1 MSSEPLCI
9 KKANDQSR
17 SMTKEEHLKSELK
30 RLSEEEADAVRRLTE
45 PTPRHFALEEAPA
58 VLLTEALLRHA
69 SLLGASD
76 IHVSPGEENVLVRF
90 RIDGDLRDHLSFP
103 KEGYP
108 AVCAR
113 LKISS
118 GMNVAE
124 THLPQDGRMGF
135 SFYGKEYDVRLSS
148 FPTIHGE
155 TYVLRLLVRDCP
167 FTFERLGY
175 RPSERAAV
183 KRMLAKPG
191 LVLVT
196 GPTGCGKSTT
206 LACFLL
212 MLATRSRH
220 IVTIEDPVEYI
231 VSGTDQLSLP
241 SDGKLRFADA
251 LRSVLRQDPD
261 ILMVGE
267 IRYDETARTAVRAA
281 ITCRLLLSTLHT
293 SDAAAAIPR
302 LRDLGIHDGF
312 LADALSGVIAQR
324 LVRRLCPHCR
334 RPYMIDAKE
343 ASRLGLPEGTTL
355 FRAAGCERCGGRGT
369 VGRTAVHEVL
379 EVSDR
384 IRDGIRRG
392 CSASELAFLAR
403 EDGMKTLRENAE
415 ALLLSGEIDKTEY
428 CRVCGIPT
436 EEEHKQT

>member
-1 MSSEPLCI
+1 
-9 KKANDQSR
+9 
-17 SMTKEEHLKSELK
+17 MTKEEHLKSELK

-124 THLPQDGRMGF
+124 THLPQDGRLSF

-155 TYVLRLLVRDCP
+155 TFVLRILVHDCP
-167 FTFERLGY
+167 FAFESLGY
-175 RPSERAAV
+175 RPSEQAAV

-191 LVLVT
+191 LVLIT

-212 MLATRSRH
+212 MLASRSRH

-231 VSGTDQLSLP
+231 VSGTDQISLP

-267 IRYDETARTAVRAA
+267 IRDEETARTAVRAA
-281 ITCRLLLSTLHT
+281 ITGRLLLSTLHT
-293 SDAAAAIPR
+293 SNAAAAIPR
-302 LRDLGIHDGF
+302 LRDLGIRDGF

-324 LVRRLCPHCR
+324 LVRRMCPHCR

-343 ASRLGLPEGTTL
+343 ASRLGLKEGTTL
-355 FRAAGCERCGGRGT
+355 FRVAGCERCGGGGT
-369 VGRTAVHEVL
+369 AGRTAVHEVL

-384 IRDGIRRG
+384 IRDAIRKG
-392 CSASELAFLAR
+392 CSAAELAFLAR

-436 EEEHKQT
+436 EEEHEQT

>member
-1 MSSEPLCI
+1 
-9 KKANDQSR
+9 
-17 SMTKEEHLKSELK
+17 MTKEEHLKSELK

-124 THLPQDGRMGF
+124 THLPQDGRLSF
-135 SFYGKEYDVRLSS
+135 SFYGKEYDVRVSS

-155 TYVLRLLVRDCP
+155 TFVLRLLVRDCP

-191 LVLVT
+191 LVLIT

-241 SDGKLRFADA
+241 SDGRLRFADA

-267 IRYDETARTAVRAA
+267 IRDEETARTAVRAA
-281 ITCRLLLSTLHT
+281 ITGRLLLSTLHT

-302 LRDLGIHDGF
+302 LRDLGIRDGF

-324 LVRRLCPHCR
+324 LVKRLCPHCR
-334 RPYMIDAKE
+334 GPYMTDAKE

-384 IRDGIRRG
+384 IRDGIRKG

-436 EEEHKQT
+436 EEEHEQT

>member
-1 MSSEPLCI
+1 
-9 KKANDQSR
+9 
-17 SMTKEEHLKSELK
+17 MTKEEHLKSELK

-155 TYVLRLLVRDCP
+155 TFVLRLLVRDCP

-175 RPSERAAV
+175 RPSEQAAV

-191 LVLVT
+191 LVLIT

-212 MLATRSRH
+212 MLASRSRH

-267 IRYDETARTAVRAA
+267 IRDEETARTAVRAA
-281 ITCRLLLSTLHT
+281 ITGRLLLSTLHT
-293 SDAAAAIPR
+293 SDTAAAIPR

-334 RPYMIDAKE
+334 RPCMIDAKG

-369 VGRTAVHEVL
+369 VGRIAVHEVL

-384 IRDGIRRG
+384 IRDGIRKG

-403 EDGMKTLRENAE
+403 ENGLKTLRENAE
-415 ALLLSGEIDKTEY
+415 TLLLSGEIDKTEY

-436 EEEHKQT
+436 EEEHEQT

>member
-1 MSSEPLCI
+1 
-9 KKANDQSR
+9 
-17 SMTKEEHLKSELK
+17 MTKEEHLKSELK

-124 THLPQDGRMGF
+124 THLPQDGRLSF
-135 SFYGKEYDVRLSS
+135 SFYGKEYDVRVSS

-155 TYVLRLLVRDCP
+155 TFVLRLLVRDCP

-267 IRYDETARTAVRAA
+267 IRDEETARTAVRAA
-281 ITCRLLLSTLHT
+281 ITGRLLLSTLHT
-293 SDAAAAIPR
+293 SDTAAAIPR

-324 LVRRLCPHCR
+324 LVKRLCPHCR

-384 IRDGIRRG
+384 IRDGIRKG

-436 EEEHKQT
+436 EEEHEQT

>member
-1 MSSEPLCI
+1 
-9 KKANDQSR
+9 
-17 SMTKEEHLKSELK
+17 MTKEEHLKSELK

-155 TYVLRLLVRDCP
+155 TFVLRLLVRDCP

-175 RPSERAAV
+175 RPSEQAAV

-191 LVLVT
+191 LVLIT

-241 SDGKLRFADA
+241 TDGKLRFADA

-267 IRYDETARTAVRAA
+267 IRDEETARTAVRAA
-281 ITCRLLLSTLHT
+281 ITGRLLLSTLHT
-293 SDAAAAIPR
+293 SDTAAAIPR

-334 RPYMIDAKE
+334 RPCMIDAKG
-343 ASRLGLPEGTTL
+343 ASRLGLKEGTTL

-369 VGRTAVHEVL
+369 VGRIAVHEVL

-384 IRDGIRRG
+384 IRDGIRKG

-403 EDGMKTLRENAE
+403 ENGLKTLRENAE
-415 ALLLSGEIDKTEY
+415 TLLLSGEIDKTEY

-436 EEEHKQT
+436 EEEHEQT

>member
-1 MSSEPLCI
+1 
-9 KKANDQSR
+9 
-17 SMTKEEHLKSELK
+17 MTKEEHLKSELK

-58 VLLTEALLRHA
+58 VLLTETLLRLA

-118 GMNVAE
+118 GINVAE
-124 THLPQDGRMGF
+124 THLPQDGRLSF
-135 SFYGKEYDVRLSS
+135 SFYGKEYDVRVSS

-155 TYVLRLLVRDCP
+155 TFVLRLLVRDCP

-212 MLATRSRH
+212 MLASRSRH

-267 IRYDETARTAVRAA
+267 IRDEETARTAVRAA
-281 ITCRLLLSTLHT
+281 ITGRLLLSTLHT

-302 LRDLGIHDGF
+302 LRDLGIRDGF

-324 LVRRLCPHCR
+324 LVMRLCPHCR

-355 FRAAGCERCGGRGT
+355 FRTAGCERCGGRGT

-384 IRDGIRRG
+384 IRDAIRKG
-392 CSASELAFLAR
+392 CSAAELAFLAR

-436 EEEHKQT
+436 EEEHEQT

>member
-1 MSSEPLCI
+1 
-9 KKANDQSR
+9 
-17 SMTKEEHLKSELK
+17 MTKEEHLKSELK

-76 IHVSPGEENVLVRF
+76 IHVSPGEENVLVRI

-124 THLPQDGRMGF
+124 THLPQDGRLSF
-135 SFYGKEYDVRLSS
+135 SFYGKEYDVRVSS

-155 TYVLRLLVRDCP
+155 TFVLRLLVRDCP

-241 SDGKLRFADA
+241 SDGKLRYTDA

-267 IRYDETARTAVRAA
+267 IRDEETARTAVRAA
-281 ITCRLLLSTLHT
+281 ITGRLLLSTLHT

-312 LADALSGVIAQR
+312 LADALSGVVAQR
-324 LVRRLCPHCR
+324 LVKRLCPHCR

-355 FRAAGCERCGGRGT
+355 FRAAGCERCGGGGT
-369 VGRTAVHEVL
+369 AGRTAVHEVL

-384 IRDGIRRG
+384 IRDAIRKG
-392 CSASELAFLAR
+392 CSAAELAFLAR

-436 EEEHKQT
+436 EEEHEQT

>member
-1 MSSEPLCI
+1 
-9 KKANDQSR
+9 
-17 SMTKEEHLKSELK
+17 MTKEEHLKSELK

-58 VLLTEALLRHA
+58 VLLTETLLRLA

-76 IHVSPGEENVLVRF
+76 IHVSPGKENVLVRF

-124 THLPQDGRMGF
+124 THLPQDGRLSF
-135 SFYGKEYDVRLSS
+135 SFYGKEYDVRVSS

-155 TYVLRLLVRDCP
+155 TFVLRILVHDCP
-167 FTFERLGY
+167 FAFESLGY
-175 RPSERAAV
+175 RPSEQAAV

-191 LVLVT
+191 LVLIT

-267 IRYDETARTAVRAA
+267 IRDEETARTAVRAA
-281 ITCRLLLSTLHT
+281 ITGRLLLSTLHT

-324 LVRRLCPHCR
+324 LVRRMCPHCR

-369 VGRTAVHEVL
+369 AGRTAVHEVL

-384 IRDGIRRG
+384 IRDGIRKG

-436 EEEHKQT
+436 EEEHEQT

>member
-1 MSSEPLCI
+1 
-9 KKANDQSR
+9 
-17 SMTKEEHLKSELK
+17 MTKEEHLKSELK

-124 THLPQDGRMGF
+124 THLPQNGRLSF
-135 SFYGKEYDVRLSS
+135 SFYGKEHDVRLSS

-155 TYVLRLLVRDCP
+155 TFVLRLLVRDCP

-212 MLATRSRH
+212 MLASRSRH

-241 SDGKLRFADA
+241 SDGKLRFSDA

-267 IRYDETARTAVRAA
+267 IRDEETARTAVRAA
-281 ITCRLLLSTLHT
+281 ITGRLLLSTLHT

-302 LRDLGIHDGF
+302 LRDLGIRDGF

-324 LVRRLCPHCR
+324 LVKRLCPHCR

-355 FRAAGCERCGGRGT
+355 FLAAGCERCGGRGT

-384 IRDGIRRG
+384 IRDGIRKG

-436 EEEHKQT
+436 EEEHEQT

>member
-1 MSSEPLCI
+1 
-9 KKANDQSR
+9 
-17 SMTKEEHLKSELK
+17 MTKEEHLKSELK

-124 THLPQDGRMGF
+124 THLPQDGRMSF
-135 SFYGKEYDVRLSS
+135 SFYGKEYDVRVSS

-155 TYVLRLLVRDCP
+155 TFVLRILVHDCP
-167 FTFERLGY
+167 FAFESLGY
-175 RPSERAAV
+175 RPSEQAAV

-191 LVLVT
+191 LVLIT

-241 SDGKLRFADA
+241 SDGRLRFADA

-267 IRYDETARTAVRAA
+267 IRDEETARTAVRAA
-281 ITCRLLLSTLHT
+281 ITGRLLLSTLHT
-293 SDAAAAIPR
+293 SDTAAAIPR

-324 LVRRLCPHCR
+324 LVRRLCPYCR

-343 ASRLGLPEGTTL
+343 ASRLGLKEGTTL

-384 IRDGIRRG
+384 IRDGIRKG
-392 CSASELAFLAR
+392 YSAAELAFLAR

-436 EEEHKQT
+436 EEEHEQT

>member
-1 MSSEPLCI
+1 
-9 KKANDQSR
+9 
-17 SMTKEEHLKSELK
+17 MTKEEHLKSELK

-124 THLPQDGRMGF
+124 THLPQDGRLSF
-135 SFYGKEYDVRLSS
+135 SFYGKEYDVRVSS

-155 TYVLRLLVRDCP
+155 TFVLRLLVRDCP
-167 FTFERLGY
+167 FTFESLGY
-175 RPSERAAV
+175 RTSERAAV

-212 MLATRSRH
+212 MLASRSRH

-267 IRYDETARTAVRAA
+267 IRDEETARTAVRAA
-281 ITCRLLLSTLHT
+281 ITGRLLLSTLHT

-312 LADALSGVIAQR
+312 LADALSGVVAQR
-324 LVRRLCPHCR
+324 LVKRLCPHCR

-384 IRDGIRRG
+384 IRDGIRKG

-436 EEEHKQT
+436 EEEHEQT

>member
-1 MSSEPLCI
+1 
-9 KKANDQSR
+9 
-17 SMTKEEHLKSELK
+17 MTKEEHLKSELK

-124 THLPQDGRMGF
+124 THLPQDGRMSF
-135 SFYGKEYDVRLSS
+135 SFYGKEYDVRVSS

-155 TYVLRLLVRDCP
+155 TFVLRILVHDCP
-167 FTFERLGY
+167 FAFESLGY
-175 RPSERAAV
+175 RPSEQAAV

-191 LVLVT
+191 LVLIT

-241 SDGKLRFADA
+241 SDGRLRFADA

-267 IRYDETARTAVRAA
+267 IRDEETARTAVRAA
-281 ITCRLLLSTLHT
+281 ITGRLLLSTLHT
-293 SDAAAAIPR
+293 SDTAAAIPR

-343 ASRLGLPEGTTL
+343 ASRLGLKEGTTL

-384 IRDGIRRG
+384 IRDGIRKG

-436 EEEHKQT
+436 EEEHEQT

>member
-1 MSSEPLCI
+1 
-9 KKANDQSR
+9 
-17 SMTKEEHLKSELK
+17 MTKEEHLKSELK

-58 VLLTEALLRHA
+58 VLLTETLLRLA

-124 THLPQDGRMGF
+124 THLPQDGRMSF
-135 SFYGKEYDVRLSS
+135 SFYGKEYDVRVSS

-155 TYVLRLLVRDCP
+155 TFVLRLLVRDCP

-212 MLATRSRH
+212 MLASRSRH

-267 IRYDETARTAVRAA
+267 IRDEETARTAVRAA
-281 ITCRLLLSTLHT
+281 ITGRLLLSTLHT
-293 SDAAAAIPR
+293 SDTAAAIPR

-312 LADALSGVIAQR
+312 LADALSGVVAQR
-324 LVRRLCPHCR
+324 LVKRLCPHCR

-384 IRDGIRRG
+384 IRDAIRKG

-428 CRVCGIPT
+428 YRVCGIPT
-436 EEEHKQT
+436 EEEHEQT

>member
-1 MSSEPLCI
+1 
-9 KKANDQSR
+9 
-17 SMTKEEHLKSELK
+17 MTKEEHLKSELK

-58 VLLTEALLRHA
+58 VLLTETLLRLA

-124 THLPQDGRMGF
+124 THLPQDGRLSF

-155 TYVLRLLVRDCP
+155 TFVLRILVRDYP
-167 FTFERLGY
+167 FTFESLGY

-267 IRYDETARTAVRAA
+267 IRDEETARTAVRAA
-281 ITCRLLLSTLHT
+281 ITGRLLLSTLHT
-293 SDAAAAIPR
+293 SDTAAAIPR

-384 IRDGIRRG
+384 IRDAIRKG

-436 EEEHKQT
+436 EEEHEQT

>member
-1 MSSEPLCI
+1 
-9 KKANDQSR
+9 
-17 SMTKEEHLKSELK
+17 MTKEEHLKSELK

-124 THLPQDGRMGF
+124 THLPQDGRLSF
-135 SFYGKEYDVRLSS
+135 SFYGKEYDVRVSS

-267 IRYDETARTAVRAA
+267 IRDEETARTAVRAA
-281 ITCRLLLSTLHT
+281 ITGRLLLSTLHT
-293 SDAAAAIPR
+293 SDAA
-302 LRDLGIHDGF
+302 
-312 LADALSGVIAQR
+312 
-324 LVRRLCPHCR
+324 RRH
-334 RPYMIDAKE
+334 
-343 ASRLGLPEGTTL
+343 
-355 FRAAGCERCGGRGT
+355 
-369 VGRTAVHEVL
+369 RTAARQED
-379 EVSDR
+379 VSALPQALHDR
-384 IRDGIRRG
+384 
-392 CSASELAFLAR
+392 R
-403 EDGMKTLRENAE
+403 EG
-415 ALLLSGEIDKTEY
+415 
-428 CRVCGIPT
+428 GIPARA
-436 EEEHKQT
+436 

>member
-1 MSSEPLCI
+1 
-9 KKANDQSR
+9 
-17 SMTKEEHLKSELK
+17 MTKEEHLKSELK

-155 TYVLRLLVRDCP
+155 TFVLRLLVRDCP

-175 RPSERAAV
+175 RPSEQAAV

-191 LVLVT
+191 LVLIT

-241 SDGKLRFADA
+241 TDGKLRFADA

-267 IRYDETARTAVRAA
+267 IRDEETARTAVRAA
-281 ITCRLLLSTLHT
+281 ITGRLLLSTLHT
-293 SDAAAAIPR
+293 SDTAAAIPR

-334 RPYMIDAKE
+334 RPCMIDAKG

-384 IRDGIRRG
+384 IRDAIRKG

-415 ALLLSGEIDKTEY
+415 PLLLSGEIDKTEY

-436 EEEHKQT
+436 EEEHEQT

>member
-1 MSSEPLCI
+1 
-9 KKANDQSR
+9 
-17 SMTKEEHLKSELK
+17 MTKEEHLKSELK

-124 THLPQDGRMGF
+124 THLPQDGRLSF
-135 SFYGKEYDVRLSS
+135 SFYGKEYDVRVSS

-155 TYVLRLLVRDCP
+155 TFVLRILVHDCP
-167 FTFERLGY
+167 FAFESLGY

-191 LVLVT
+191 LVLIT

-267 IRYDETARTAVRAA
+267 IRDEETARTAVRAA
-281 ITCRLLLSTLHT
+281 ITGRLLLSTLHT

-302 LRDLGIHDGF
+302 LRDLGIRDGF
-312 LADALSGVIAQR
+312 LADALSGVVAQR

-355 FRAAGCERCGGRGT
+355 FRAAGCERCDGGGT
-369 VGRTAVHEVL
+369 AGRTAVHEVL

-436 EEEHKQT
+436 EEEHEQT

>member
-1 MSSEPLCI
+1 
-9 KKANDQSR
+9 
-17 SMTKEEHLKSELK
+17 MTKEEHLKSELK

-45 PTPRHFALEEAPA
+45 PAPRHFALEEAPA
-58 VLLTEALLRHA
+58 VLLTEAILRHA

-76 IHVSPGEENVLVRF
+76 IHVSPGEVNVLVRF

-113 LKISS
+113 FKISS

-124 THLPQDGRMGF
+124 THLPQDGRLSF

-155 TYVLRLLVRDCP
+155 TFVLRILVRDCP
-167 FTFERLGY
+167 FTFESLGY

-191 LVLVT
+191 LVLIT

-212 MLATRSRH
+212 MLASRSRH

-241 SDGKLRFADA
+241 SDGKLRYTDA

-267 IRYDETARTAVRAA
+267 IRDEETARTAVRAA
-281 ITCRLLLSTLHT
+281 ITGRLLLSTLHT
-293 SDAAAAIPR
+293 SDTAAAIPR

-324 LVRRLCPHCR
+324 LVRRMCPHCR
-334 RPYMIDAKE
+334 SPYMIDAKE

-355 FRAAGCERCGGRGT
+355 FRATGCERCGGRGT

-384 IRDGIRRG
+384 IRDAIRKG
-392 CSASELAFLAR
+392 CSAAELAFLAR

-436 EEEHKQT
+436 EEEHEQT

>member
-1 MSSEPLCI
+1 
-9 KKANDQSR
+9 
-17 SMTKEEHLKSELK
+17 MTKEEHFKSELK

-45 PTPRHFALEEAPA
+45 PTPRHFALEEAPT

-124 THLPQDGRMGF
+124 THLPQDGRMSF
-135 SFYGKEYDVRLSS
+135 SFYGKEYDVRVSS

-155 TYVLRLLVRDCP
+155 TFVLRILVHDCP
-167 FTFERLGY
+167 FAFESLGY
-175 RPSERAAV
+175 RPSEQAAV

-191 LVLVT
+191 LVLIT

-241 SDGKLRFADA
+241 SDGRLRFADA

-267 IRYDETARTAVRAA
+267 IRDEETARTAVRAA
-281 ITCRLLLSTLHT
+281 ITGRLLLSTLHT
-293 SDAAAAIPR
+293 SDTAAAIPR

-343 ASRLGLPEGTTL
+343 ASRLGLKEGTTL

-384 IRDGIRRG
+384 IRDGIRKG

-436 EEEHKQT
+436 EEEHEQT

>member
-1 MSSEPLCI
+1 
-9 KKANDQSR
+9 
-17 SMTKEEHLKSELK
+17 MTKEEHLKSELK

-267 IRYDETARTAVRAA
+267 IRDEETARTAVRAA
-281 ITCRLLLSTLHT
+281 ITGRLLLSTLHT

-384 IRDGIRRG
+384 IRDGIRKG

>member
-1 MSSEPLCI
+1 
-9 KKANDQSR
+9 
-17 SMTKEEHLKSELK
+17 MTKEEHLKSELK

-58 VLLTEALLRHA
+58 VLLTEALLRLA

-124 THLPQDGRMGF
+124 THLPQDGRLSF
-135 SFYGKEYDVRLSS
+135 SFYGKEYDVRVSS

-155 TYVLRLLVRDCP
+155 TFVLRLLVRDCP

-212 MLATRSRH
+212 MLASRSRH

-241 SDGKLRFADA
+241 SDGKLRYTDA

-267 IRYDETARTAVRAA
+267 IRDEETARTAVRAA
-281 ITCRLLLSTLHT
+281 ITGRLLLSTLHT

-302 LRDLGIHDGF
+302 LRDLGIRDGF

-324 LVRRLCPHCR
+324 LVKRLCPHCR

-355 FRAAGCERCGGRGT
+355 FRAAGCERCGGGGT
-369 VGRTAVHEVL
+369 AGRTAVHEVL

-384 IRDGIRRG
+384 IRDAIRKG

-436 EEEHKQT
+436 EEEHEQT

>member
-1 MSSEPLCI
+1 
-9 KKANDQSR
+9 
-17 SMTKEEHLKSELK
+17 MTKEEHLKSELK

-58 VLLTEALLRHA
+58 VLLTETLLRLA

-124 THLPQDGRMGF
+124 THLPQDGRMSF
-135 SFYGKEYDVRLSS
+135 SFYGKEYDVRVSS

-155 TYVLRLLVRDCP
+155 TFVLRILVHDCP
-167 FTFERLGY
+167 FAFESLGY
-175 RPSERAAV
+175 RPSEQAAV

-212 MLATRSRH
+212 MLASRSRH

-267 IRYDETARTAVRAA
+267 IRDEETARTAVRAA
-281 ITCRLLLSTLHT
+281 ITGRLLLSTLHT

-302 LRDLGIHDGF
+302 LRDLGIRDGF
-312 LADALSGVIAQR
+312 LADALSGVVAQR
-324 LVRRLCPHCR
+324 LVRRMCPHCR

-384 IRDGIRRG
+384 IRDAIRKG
-392 CSASELAFLAR
+392 CSAAELAFLAR

-436 EEEHKQT
+436 EEEHEQT

>member
-1 MSSEPLCI
+1 
-9 KKANDQSR
+9 
-17 SMTKEEHLKSELK
+17 MTKEEHLKSELK

-124 THLPQDGRMGF
+124 THLPQDGRMSF
-135 SFYGKEYDVRLSS
+135 SFYGKEYDVRVSS

-155 TYVLRLLVRDCP
+155 TFVLRILVHDCP
-167 FTFERLGY
+167 FAFESLGY
-175 RPSERAAV
+175 RPSEQAAV

-191 LVLVT
+191 LVLIT

-241 SDGKLRFADA
+241 SDGRLRFAYA

-267 IRYDETARTAVRAA
+267 IRDEETARTAVRAA
-281 ITCRLLLSTLHT
+281 ITGRLLLSTLHT
-293 SDAAAAIPR
+293 SDTAAAIPR

-343 ASRLGLPEGTTL
+343 ASRLGLKEGTTL

-384 IRDGIRRG
+384 IRDGIRKG

-436 EEEHKQT
+436 EEEHEQT

>member
-1 MSSEPLCI
+1 
-9 KKANDQSR
+9 
-17 SMTKEEHLKSELK
+17 MTKEEHLKSELK

-58 VLLTEALLRHA
+58 VLLTETLLRLA

-124 THLPQDGRMGF
+124 THLPQDGRLSF
-135 SFYGKEYDVRLSS
+135 SFYGKEYDVRVSS

-155 TYVLRLLVRDCP
+155 TFVLRLLVRDCP

-212 MLATRSRH
+212 MLASRSRH

-241 SDGKLRFADA
+241 SDGRLRFADA

-267 IRYDETARTAVRAA
+267 IRDEETARTAVRAA
-281 ITCRLLLSTLHT
+281 ITGRLLLSTLHT

-334 RPYMIDAKE
+334 RPYMIDAKG

-384 IRDGIRRG
+384 IRDAIRKG

-436 EEEHKQT
+436 EEEHEQT

>member
-1 MSSEPLCI
+1 
-9 KKANDQSR
+9 
-17 SMTKEEHLKSELK
+17 MTKEEHLKSELK

-124 THLPQDGRMGF
+124 THLPQDGRMSF
-135 SFYGKEYDVRLSS
+135 SFYGKEYDVRVSS

-155 TYVLRLLVRDCP
+155 TFVLRLLVRDCP

-212 MLATRSRH
+212 MLASRSRH

-267 IRYDETARTAVRAA
+267 IRDEETARTAVRAA
-281 ITCRLLLSTLHT
+281 ITGRLLLSTLHT
-293 SDAAAAIPR
+293 SDTAAAIPR

-343 ASRLGLPEGTTL
+343 ASRLGLKEGTTL

-384 IRDGIRRG
+384 IRDGIRKG
-392 CSASELAFLAR
+392 YSAAELAFLAR
-403 EDGMKTLRENAE
+403 EDGMKTLRENAK

-436 EEEHKQT
+436 EEEHEQT

>member
-1 MSSEPLCI
+1 
-9 KKANDQSR
+9 
-17 SMTKEEHLKSELK
+17 MTKEEHLKSELK

-90 RIDGDLRDHLSFP
+90 RIDGDLRDHLAFP

-124 THLPQDGRMGF
+124 THLPQDGRMSF
-135 SFYGKEYDVRLSS
+135 SFYGKEYDVRVSS

-155 TYVLRLLVRDCP
+155 TFVLRILVRDCP
-167 FTFERLGY
+167 FAFESLGY
-175 RPSERAAV
+175 RPSEQAAV

-191 LVLVT
+191 LVLIT

-241 SDGKLRFADA
+241 SDGRLRFADA

-267 IRYDETARTAVRAA
+267 IRDEETARTAVRAA
-281 ITCRLLLSTLHT
+281 ITGRLLLSTLHT
-293 SDAAAAIPR
+293 SDTAASIPR

-343 ASRLGLPEGTTL
+343 ASRLGLKEGTTL

-384 IRDGIRRG
+384 IRDGIRKG

-403 EDGMKTLRENAE
+403 VDGMKTLRENAE

-436 EEEHKQT
+436 EEEHEQT

>member
-1 MSSEPLCI
+1 
-9 KKANDQSR
+9 
-17 SMTKEEHLKSELK
+17 MTKEEHLKSELK

-58 VLLTEALLRHA
+58 VLLTEALLRLA

-124 THLPQDGRMGF
+124 THLPQDGRLSF
-135 SFYGKEYDVRLSS
+135 SFYGKEYDVRVSS

-155 TYVLRLLVRDCP
+155 TFVLRLLVRDCP

-241 SDGKLRFADA
+241 SDGRLRFADA

-267 IRYDETARTAVRAA
+267 IRDEETARTAVRAA
-281 ITCRLLLSTLHT
+281 ITGRLLLSTLHT
-293 SDAAAAIPR
+293 SDTAAAIPR

-324 LVRRLCPHCR
+324 LVKRLCPHCR

-384 IRDGIRRG
+384 IRDAIRKG
-392 CSASELAFLAR
+392 CSAAELAFLAR

-436 EEEHKQT
+436 EEEHEQT

>member
-1 MSSEPLCI
+1 
-9 KKANDQSR
+9 
-17 SMTKEEHLKSELK
+17 MTKEEHLKSELK

-124 THLPQDGRMGF
+124 THLPQDGRMSF
-135 SFYGKEYDVRLSS
+135 SFYGKEYDVRVSS

-155 TYVLRLLVRDCP
+155 TFVLRILVHDCP
-167 FTFERLGY
+167 FAFESLGY
-175 RPSERAAV
+175 RPSEQAAV

-191 LVLVT
+191 LVLIT

-241 SDGKLRFADA
+241 SDGRLRFADA

-267 IRYDETARTAVRAA
+267 IRDEETARTAVRAA
-281 ITCRLLLSTLHT
+281 ITGRLLLSTLHT
-293 SDAAAAIPR
+293 SDTAAAIPR

-343 ASRLGLPEGTTL
+343 ASRLGLKEGTTL

-384 IRDGIRRG
+384 IRDSIRKG

-436 EEEHKQT
+436 EEEHEQT

>member
-1 MSSEPLCI
+1 
-9 KKANDQSR
+9 
-17 SMTKEEHLKSELK
+17 MTKEEHLKSELK

-124 THLPQDGRMGF
+124 THLPQDGRLSF

-155 TYVLRLLVRDCP
+155 TFVLRILVHDCP
-167 FTFERLGY
+167 FAFESLGY

-191 LVLVT
+191 LVLIT

-241 SDGKLRFADA
+241 SDGRLRFADA

-267 IRYDETARTAVRAA
+267 IRDEETARTAVRAA
-281 ITCRLLLSTLHT
+281 ITGRLLLSTLHT
-293 SDAAAAIPR
+293 SDTAAAIPR

-324 LVRRLCPHCR
+324 LVRRMCPHCR

-384 IRDGIRRG
+384 IRDGIRKG

-403 EDGMKTLRENAE
+403 ENGLKTLRENAE
-415 ALLLSGEIDKTEY
+415 TLLLSGEIDKTEY

-436 EEEHKQT
+436 EEEHEQT

>member
-1 MSSEPLCI
+1 
-9 KKANDQSR
+9 
-17 SMTKEEHLKSELK
+17 MTKEEHLKSELK

-58 VLLTEALLRHA
+58 VLLAEALLRHA

-124 THLPQDGRMGF
+124 THLPQDGRMSF
-135 SFYGKEYDVRLSS
+135 SFYGKEYDVRVSS

-155 TYVLRLLVRDCP
+155 TFVLRLLVRDCP

-191 LVLVT
+191 LVLIT

-212 MLATRSRH
+212 MLASRSRH

-241 SDGKLRFADA
+241 SDGRLRFADA

-261 ILMVGE
+261 VLMVGE
-267 IRYDETARTAVRAA
+267 IRDEETARTAARAA
-281 ITCRLLLSTLHT
+281 ITGRLLLSTLHT
-293 SDAAAAIPR
+293 PDTAAAIPR

-324 LVRRLCPHCR
+324 LVRRMCPHCR

-384 IRDGIRRG
+384 IRDAIRKG
-392 CSASELAFLAR
+392 CSAAELAFLAR

-415 ALLLSGEIDKTEY
+415 PLLLSGEIDQNEY
-428 CRVCGIPT
+428 CRVCGIPA
-436 EEEHKQT
+436 EEEHEQT

>member
-1 MSSEPLCI
+1 
-9 KKANDQSR
+9 
-17 SMTKEEHLKSELK
+17 MTKEEHLKSELK

-45 PTPRHFALEEAPA
+45 PTPKHFALEEAPA

-124 THLPQDGRMGF
+124 THLPQDGRMCF
-135 SFYGKEYDVRLSS
+135 SFYGKEYDVRVSS

-155 TYVLRLLVRDCP
+155 TFVLRLLVRDCP
-167 FTFERLGY
+167 FTFESLGY

-191 LVLVT
+191 LVLIT

-212 MLATRSRH
+212 MLASRSRH

-241 SDGKLRFADA
+241 SDGRLRFADA

-267 IRYDETARTAVRAA
+267 IRDEETARTAVRAA
-281 ITCRLLLSTLHT
+281 ITGRLLLSTLHT
-293 SDAAAAIPR
+293 SDTAAAIPR

-343 ASRLGLPEGTTL
+343 ASRLGLKEGTTL

-384 IRDGIRRG
+384 IRDGIRKG
-392 CSASELAFLAR
+392 YSAAELAFLAR

-436 EEEHKQT
+436 EEEHEQT

>member
-1 MSSEPLCI
+1 
-9 KKANDQSR
+9 
-17 SMTKEEHLKSELK
+17 MTKEEHLKSELK

-45 PTPRHFALEEAPA
+45 PTPRHFALEDAPA
-58 VLLTEALLRHA
+58 VLLMETLLRLA

-124 THLPQDGRMGF
+124 THLPQDGRLSF

-155 TYVLRLLVRDCP
+155 TFVLRLLVRDCP
-167 FTFERLGY
+167 FTFESLGY

-212 MLATRSRH
+212 MLASRSRH

-241 SDGKLRFADA
+241 SDGKLRYTDA

-267 IRYDETARTAVRAA
+267 IRDEETARTAVRAA
-281 ITCRLLLSTLHT
+281 ITGRLLLSTLHT

-302 LRDLGIHDGF
+302 LRDLGIRDGF

-324 LVRRLCPHCR
+324 LVRRMCPHCR

-355 FRAAGCERCGGRGT
+355 FRAAGCERCGGGGT
-369 VGRTAVHEVL
+369 AGRTAVHEVL

-384 IRDGIRRG
+384 IRDGIRKG

-436 EEEHKQT
+436 EEEHEQT

>member
-1 MSSEPLCI
+1 
-9 KKANDQSR
+9 
-17 SMTKEEHLKSELK
+17 MTKEEHLKSELK

-124 THLPQDGRMGF
+124 THLPQDGRMSF
-135 SFYGKEYDVRLSS
+135 SFYGKEYDVRVSS

-155 TYVLRLLVRDCP
+155 TFVLRILVHDCP
-167 FTFERLGY
+167 FAFESLGY

-267 IRYDETARTAVRAA
+267 IRDEETARTAVRAA
-281 ITCRLLLSTLHT
+281 ITGRLLLSTLHT

-302 LRDLGIHDGF
+302 LRDLGIRDGF

-355 FRAAGCERCGGRGT
+355 FRADGCERCGGRGT

-384 IRDGIRRG
+384 IRDGIRKG

-436 EEEHKQT
+436 EEEHEQT

>member
-1 MSSEPLCI
+1 
-9 KKANDQSR
+9 
-17 SMTKEEHLKSELK
+17 MTKEEHLKSELK

-124 THLPQDGRMGF
+124 THLPQDGRMSF

-155 TYVLRLLVRDCP
+155 TFVLRLLVRDCP

-267 IRYDETARTAVRAA
+267 IRDEETARTAVRAA
-281 ITCRLLLSTLHT
+281 ITGRLLLSTLHT

-302 LRDLGIHDGF
+302 LRDLGIRDGF

-324 LVRRLCPHCR
+324 LVKRLCPHCR

-384 IRDGIRRG
+384 IRDAIRKG
-392 CSASELAFLAR
+392 CSAAELAFLAR

-436 EEEHKQT
+436 EEEHEQT

>member
-1 MSSEPLCI
+1 
-9 KKANDQSR
+9 
-17 SMTKEEHLKSELK
+17 MTKEEHLKSELK

-155 TYVLRLLVRDCP
+155 TFVLRLLVRDCP

-175 RPSERAAV
+175 RPSEQAAV

-191 LVLVT
+191 LVLIT

-241 SDGKLRFADA
+241 TDGKLRFADA

-267 IRYDETARTAVRAA
+267 IRDEETARTAVRAA
-281 ITCRLLLSTLHT
+281 ITGRLLLSTLHT
-293 SDAAAAIPR
+293 SDTAAAIPR

-334 RPYMIDAKE
+334 RPCMIDAKG

-384 IRDGIRRG
+384 IRDGIRKG

-436 EEEHKQT
+436 EEEHEQT

>member
-1 MSSEPLCI
+1 
-9 KKANDQSR
+9 
-17 SMTKEEHLKSELK
+17 MTKEEHLKSELK

-58 VLLTEALLRHA
+58 VLLTETLLRLA

-90 RIDGDLRDHLSFP
+90 RIDSDLRDHLSFP

-124 THLPQDGRMGF
+124 THLPQDGRMSF
-135 SFYGKEYDVRLSS
+135 SFYGKEYDVRVSS

-155 TYVLRLLVRDCP
+155 TFVLRLLVRDCP

-212 MLATRSRH
+212 MLASRSRH

-267 IRYDETARTAVRAA
+267 IRDEETARTAVRAA
-281 ITCRLLLSTLHT
+281 ITGRLLLSTLHT

-302 LRDLGIHDGF
+302 LRDLGIRDGF
-312 LADALSGVIAQR
+312 LADALSGVVAQR
-324 LVRRLCPHCR
+324 LVKRLCPHCR

-343 ASRLGLPEGTTL
+343 ASRLGLKEGTTL

-384 IRDGIRRG
+384 IRDAIRKG

-436 EEEHKQT
+436 EEEHEQT

>member
-1 MSSEPLCI
+1 
-9 KKANDQSR
+9 
-17 SMTKEEHLKSELK
+17 MTKEEHLKSELK

-124 THLPQDGRMGF
+124 THLPQDGRLSF
-135 SFYGKEYDVRLSS
+135 SFYGKEYDVRVSS

-155 TYVLRLLVRDCP
+155 TFVLRLLVRDCP

-212 MLATRSRH
+212 MLASRSRH

-267 IRYDETARTAVRAA
+267 IRDEETARTAVRAA
-281 ITCRLLLSTLHT
+281 ITGRLLLSTLHT

-324 LVRRLCPHCR
+324 LVKRLCPHCR

-436 EEEHKQT
+436 EEEHEQT

>member
-1 MSSEPLCI
+1 
-9 KKANDQSR
+9 
-17 SMTKEEHLKSELK
+17 MTKEEHLKSELK

-124 THLPQDGRMGF
+124 THLPQDGRLSF
-135 SFYGKEYDVRLSS
+135 SFYGKEYDVRVSS

-155 TYVLRLLVRDCP
+155 TFVLRLLVRDCP

-212 MLATRSRH
+212 MLASRSRH

-241 SDGKLRFADA
+241 SDGKLRYTDA

-267 IRYDETARTAVRAA
+267 IRDEETARTAVRAA
-281 ITCRLLLSTLHT
+281 ITGRLLLSTLHT
-293 SDAAAAIPR
+293 LDAAAAIPR

-355 FRAAGCERCGGRGT
+355 FRAAGCERCGGGGT
-369 VGRTAVHEVL
+369 AGRTAVHEVL

-384 IRDGIRRG
+384 IRDAIRKG

-436 EEEHKQT
+436 EEEHEQT

>member
-1 MSSEPLCI
+1 
-9 KKANDQSR
+9 
-17 SMTKEEHLKSELK
+17 MTKEEHLKSELK

-124 THLPQDGRMGF
+124 THLPQDGRMSF
-135 SFYGKEYDVRLSS
+135 SFYGKEYDVRVSS

-155 TYVLRLLVRDCP
+155 TFVLRLLVRDCP

-212 MLATRSRH
+212 MLASRSRH

-267 IRYDETARTAVRAA
+267 IRDEETARTAVRAA
-281 ITCRLLLSTLHT
+281 ITGRLLLSTLHT

-343 ASRLGLPEGTTL
+343 ASRLGLKEGTTL

-384 IRDGIRRG
+384 IRDAIRKG
-392 CSASELAFLAR
+392 CSAAELAFLAR

-436 EEEHKQT
+436 EEEHEQT